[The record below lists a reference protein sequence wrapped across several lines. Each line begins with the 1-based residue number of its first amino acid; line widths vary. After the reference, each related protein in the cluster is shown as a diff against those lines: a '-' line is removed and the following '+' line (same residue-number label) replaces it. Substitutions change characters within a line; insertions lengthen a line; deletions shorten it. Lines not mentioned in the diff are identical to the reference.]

1 MFYGIK
7 LVRSRI
13 HRLYWKGLYID
24 IRSNYFTLT
33 PNSLFFQ
40 YSSWM
45 YNQSFIKRFKQ
56 YAKKPNCL
64 LLLVQSSN
72 EHECNNVLIHR
83 RRYFSFTFGGV
94 SVKIL
99 SIDFSDPNSNLKRLT
114 FDCSYIWL
122 DWLKDVW
129 VRVLEFFRTELTD
142 TKMCHF

>member
-1 MFYGIK
+1 MASNS
-7 LVRSRI
+7 LDPV
-13 HRLYWKGLYID
+13 YID
-24 IRSNYFTLT
+24 YIEKAYTLIYDRT
-33 PNSLFFQ
+33 ISSLHQILYFFQ
-40 YSSWM
+40 YLSWM